1 MGSLERP
8 FDIGELALGAQGTFY
23 ARTLDTSPKVM
34 TQIVA
39 ESSKHKGTSLIEVL
53 QNCIIYNDKI
63 HFDITDKANADE
75 TQLHLVHGE
84 PMIFGK
90 EKNKGI
96 ILKGLELKVATIGE
110 DGVSE
115 DDILIHDAHEEN
127 NSLHLMLIK
136 MKGPEFP
143 TAMGIIRAVATST
156 YNDQVAEQ
164 IEEAKK
170 TAKIN
175 TMDDLLSS
183 GNTWHVK
190 E

>member
-1 MGSLERP
+1 
-8 FDIGELALGAQGTFY
+8 
-23 ARTLDTSPKVM
+23 
-34 TQIVA
+34 
-39 ESSKHKGTSLIEVL
+39 
-53 QNCIIYNDKI
+53 
-63 HFDITDKANADE
+63 
-75 TQLHLVHGE
+75 
-84 PMIFGK
+84 
-90 EKNKGI
+90 
-96 ILKGLELKVATIGE
+96 LKVATIGE